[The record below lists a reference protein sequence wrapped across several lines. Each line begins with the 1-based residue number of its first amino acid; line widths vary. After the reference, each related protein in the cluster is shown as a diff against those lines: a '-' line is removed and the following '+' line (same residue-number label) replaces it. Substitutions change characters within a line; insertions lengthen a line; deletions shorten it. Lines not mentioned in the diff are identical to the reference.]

1 LTILQLQSGVSAA
14 DDLRRVDEKFYFVAV
29 TLACNKVALK
39 ICFRLNLGPGL
50 IKKKLLKIQ

>member
-1 LTILQLQSGVSAA
+1 LQLQSGVSAA